1 MLLHIKTINY
11 FSDLVFQAIGQ
22 KPVNGMIG
30 NIINFPLAASFCF
43 AFMVVPDG
51 SAKNKITHRESCG
64 CLQVMEIGYY

>member
-1 MLLHIKTINY
+1 
-11 FSDLVFQAIGQ
+11 
-22 KPVNGMIG
+22 MIG

-64 CLQVMEIGYY
+64 CLQVMEIGYYWCLLHGCHGLVGLEVQS